1 MSFARLSS
9 FVAVRR
15 ALSGSARGTLFVF
28 ATFLSFLLPATV
40 ATAQGT
46 PVGRI
51 AGRVIDAET
60 GQGIA
65 GVGVQIVGTT
75 IGAMTGLD
83 GRYLIARVPAG
94 TTTLQVRRIGY
105 APKTITGVIVTDGGT
120 LEQNITMEAAKTE
133 LLAVTVSA
141 ASERGSVS
149 AALDAQRK
157 SVNIVNAITSEQI
170 AKSPDGDA
178 AQAIQRVSGVSVQ
191 DGKFVFVRGLG
202 ERYTQASLN
211 GARIPS
217 PEPERKVV
225 PLDLFPSGLL
235 QSITTAKTFTPDL
248 SGDFSGALV
257 NIQTRE
263 FPARRS
269 FTLSQSVGVNSAAF
283 GVDLPAAITTQ
294 SDLFAFGADRRR
306 LPSFIRSF
314 GSFDNPPTQ
323 DETNFMVNSFRNRWS
338 PRTETGTGNTSTS
351 ASLGGTSTLFGTR
364 IGYLA
369 SGTYGMS
376 QEARADQVRALA
388 LAQDGVNE
396 VDRFEGMTGRQSALW
411 GGLINV
417 SAFLGSTTRITLNTT
432 YNRTMDNDARRES
445 GVSENLGLP
454 FDINRLR
461 YVERSVQSSQLAGE
475 HEMGRHRF
483 EWAGTLSGV
492 ERVEPDRSEIV
503 YIQDENGGPSYWFSG
518 AIEGAVRTFSDLVE
532 DSYEGKASY
541 QLTLGEP
548 GRQLKFKTGGLLRYT
563 ERSANNFVYQLQA
576 SRLSQDDLALRP
588 EQIFDGRFTQP
599 GMDFFTVR
607 PFGTVGG
614 SYGAEDRLAAG
625 FAMVDWQVNDRV
637 QLITGARLE
646 ANNPVVTAQPSVGAA
661 VRTAPSFTDLLPS
674 LAVTYRISDR
684 QNLRLSGSRTLARPE
699 YRELAPIQY
708 REVIGFDNVIG
719 NQNLVRTLITNADV
733 RWELYPSPSEVL
745 SVSFFAKQFTNP
757 IERVYLGTSGTRV
770 ITFQNAQGASNLG
783 VELETRT
790 SLGRLSESLDAFTV
804 FTNATLMR
812 SDIQLDATQASVTR
826 EDRPMIGQA
835 PYVLNTGL
843 TWSPGRGTTSA
854 TLLYNVVGRRI
865 TDAGEIPLPDVEE
878 MPRNV
883 VDLSLRFPF
892 VYGLS
897 ARVDAKNLLDS
908 PFRVRQGPVT
918 REAYRF
924 GRVFNIGLTWQR

>member
-1 MSFARLSS
+1 MTRSWSS
-9 FVAVRR
+9 LLAQR
-15 ALSGSARGTLFVF
+15 AALGCARGVSL
-28 ATFLSFLLPATV
+28 ALLVLCMLTPSV
-40 ATAQGT
+40 ARAQDAAI
-46 PVGRI
+46 GRI
-51 AGRVIDAET
+51 TGRVIDVET

-75 IGAMTGLD
+75 LGAMTALD
-83 GRYLIARVPAG
+83 GRYTIIRVPAG
-94 TTTLQVRRIGY
+94 TTTVQVRRIGY
-105 APKTITGVIVTDGGT
+105 AAKTVTGVLVPAGGA
-120 LEQNITMEAAKTE
+120 LELDVTMETAKAE
-133 LLAVTVSA
+133 LSAVTVSA
-141 ASERGSVS
+141 SSERGSVS

-191 DGKFVFVRGLG
+191 DGKYVFVRGLG

-217 PEPERKVV
+217 PEPERRVV

-269 FTLSQSVGVNSAAF
+269 FTLSQSVGLNANVIGAE
-283 GVDLPAAITTQ
+283 LPAAVTTTR
-294 SDLFAFGADRRR
+294 DLFALGADRRR
-306 LPSFIRSF
+306 VPAFVRSF
-314 GSFDNPPTQ
+314 GSFDVPPTQ

-338 PRTETGTGNTSTS
+338 PQVQSGTGNSSTS

-364 IGYLA
+364 LGYLF

-376 QEARADQVRALA
+376 QEAQVDQVRALA
-388 LAQDGVNE
+388 LAQDAINE
-396 VDRFEGMTGRQSALW
+396 IDRFEGTTGRQSAQW
-411 GGLINV
+411 GGLMNV
-417 SAFLGSTTRITLNTT
+417 SAFLGSSTRITLNST

-445 GVSENLGLP
+445 GLSENLGLP

-475 HEMGRHRF
+475 HELGRHRM

-492 ERVEPDRSEIV
+492 TRAEPDRSEIV
-503 YIQDENGGPSYWFSG
+503 YIQDQNGGPSFWFSG
-518 AIEGAVRTFSDLVE
+518 AIEGAVRTFSALTE

-541 QLTLGEP
+541 QYTLGDP
-548 GRQLKFKTGGLLRYT
+548 GRQLKLKAGGLYRFT
-563 ERSANNFVYQLQA
+563 DRTADNFVYQLTA
-576 SRLSQDDLALRP
+576 SRLSQNDLALPP
-588 EQIFDGRFTQP
+588 EQIFDGRFTQE
-599 GMDFFTVR
+599 GMNFFTVR

-614 SYGAEDRLAAG
+614 SYAAEDRLWAG
-625 FAMVDWQVNDRV
+625 FAMADWQLSDRV
-637 QLITGARLE
+637 QVIGGARLE
-646 ANNPVVTAQPSVGAA
+646 SSDPIITAQPSVGASI
-661 VRTAPSFTDLLPS
+661 VSNPSFRDLLPS
-674 LAVTYRISDR
+674 LALTYRMTDR
-684 QNLRLSGSRTLARPE
+684 QALRFSGSRTLARPE

-719 NQNLVRTLITNADV
+719 NENLVRTLITNMDA
-733 RWELYPSPSEVL
+733 RWEFYPSAAEVL
-745 SVSFFAKQFTNP
+745 SLSVFAKEFKNP

-790 SLGRLSESLDAFTV
+790 ALGRLTERLNAFTV
-804 FTNATLMR
+804 FTNATVMR

-826 EDRPMIGQA
+826 DDRPMIGQA
-835 PYVLNTGL
+835 PYVVNAGL
-843 TWSPGRGTTSA
+843 TWSPGSGTTSA
-854 TLLYNVVGRRI
+854 TLLFNRVGERI
-865 TDAGEIPLPDVEE
+865 TDAGEIPLPDVKEL
-878 MPRNV
+878 PRNV
-883 VDLSLRFPF
+883 VDVSLRFPF

-897 ARVDAKNLLDS
+897 ARFDAKNLLDA
-908 PFRVRQGPVT
+908 PFRVEQGPVT
-918 REAYRF
+918 REMYRF
-924 GRVFNIGLTWQR
+924 GRVYSLGLTWQH